1 MDLDAAVQTQEF
13 GDDPRPAQLEL
24 LKSWQ
29 RRDSHHPQR
38 NAEIDLAPARAGASL
53 PLARIGG
60 VSAPYRSYVLV
71 SRDQIARNY
80 RAVRAVVGP
89 RVEVAAVVKADAY
102 GHGALEVSRVAI
114 AEGARW
120 LAVSSVEEG
129 VTLRRN
135 GIDVR
140 ILVMGGFLPHE
151 SEALLEFDLT
161 PAVHSLDQIAQ
172 VDRLSE
178 TAGKSIH
185 YHLKI
190 DSGMGRLGTRA
201 SAGEIIQALGKAPH
215 AHLEGLMT
223 HFASASDYTKPQ
235 TGEQLAY
242 FDAIAQQLRAAGV
255 KVPYLHT
262 SSTIAIGYG
271 RKEGWHEMVRAGHAL
286 YGYVSPARG
295 DAPPQL
301 LDVKPALTWKAKL
314 MAVKDLPEG
323 ALVGYGGTF
332 RTPRPMRIGVLGAGY
347 ADGIFHRLS
356 NRGKVIADGQITSIL
371 GTISMDLTTIDLSH
385 TTALAPGDDV
395 TLLGTEGEARLEAP
409 EIARVAGTISYNILC
424 SISSRVKRVYV

>member
-1 MDLDAAVQTQEF
+1 M
-13 GDDPRPAQLEL
+13 
-24 LKSWQ
+24 
-29 RRDSHHPQR
+29 
-38 NAEIDLAPARAGASL
+38 
-53 PLARIGG
+53 
-60 VSAPYRSYVLV
+60 SAPYRSYVLV
-71 SRDQIARNY
+71 SREQIARNY

-102 GHGALEVSRVAI
+102 GHGALEVSRVVI

-120 LAVSSVEEG
+120 LAVSSVDEG
-129 VTLRRN
+129 VNLRRN
-135 GIDVR
+135 GIAAR

-151 SEALLEFDLT
+151 SEALKVFDLT
-161 PAVHSLDQIAQ
+161 PAVHSLEQIAQ
-172 VDRLSE
+172 VNKLSE
-178 TAGKSIH
+178 AAGRSIP

-201 SAGEIIQALGKAPH
+201 SSAEILEALAKEPH

-223 HFASASDYTKPQ
+223 HFASAADYTKRQ
-235 TGEQLAY
+235 TDEQLAY
-242 FDAIAQQLRAAGV
+242 FDTVSAQLRQAGV
-255 KVPYLHT
+255 NPGYLHT
-262 SSTIAIGYG
+262 SSTIAVGYG
-271 RKEGWHEMVRAGHAL
+271 RKAGWHEMVRAGHAL

-395 TLLGTEGEARLEAP
+395 TLLGAEGDVRLEAP

-424 SISSRVKRVYV
+424 SISARVKRVYV

>member
-1 MDLDAAVQTQEF
+1 M
-13 GDDPRPAQLEL
+13 
-24 LKSWQ
+24 
-29 RRDSHHPQR
+29 
-38 NAEIDLAPARAGASL
+38 
-53 PLARIGG
+53 
-60 VSAPYRSYVLV
+60 
-71 SRDQIARNY
+71 
-80 RAVRAVVGP
+80 
-89 RVEVAAVVKADAY
+89 VKADAY
-102 GHGALEVSRVAI
+102 GHGALEVARVVV

-129 VTLRRN
+129 VTLRRS
-135 GIDVR
+135 GIAAR

-151 SEALLEFDLT
+151 REALTEFDLT
-161 PAVHSLDQIAQ
+161 PAVHSLEQIAQ
-172 VDRLSE
+172 VSELSR
-178 TAGKSIH
+178 ASGKPIR

-201 SAGEIIQALGKAPH
+201 SAAEILQTLAKSPH
-215 AHLEGLMT
+215 GHLEGLMT
-223 HFASASDYTKPQ
+223 HFASAADYTKHQ
-235 TGEQLAY
+235 TEDQLEY
-242 FDAIAQQLRAAGV
+242 FDAVSVRLRQGGV
-255 KVPYLHT
+255 NPGFLHT
-262 SSTIAIGYG
+262 SSTIAVGYG
-271 RKEGWHEMVRAGHAL
+271 RRAGWHEMVRAGHAL

-356 NRGKVIADGQITSIL
+356 NRGKVIADGQITSIV

-395 TLLGTEGEARLEAP
+395 TLLGAEGDVRLDAP

-424 SISSRVKRVYV
+424 SISARVKRVYV